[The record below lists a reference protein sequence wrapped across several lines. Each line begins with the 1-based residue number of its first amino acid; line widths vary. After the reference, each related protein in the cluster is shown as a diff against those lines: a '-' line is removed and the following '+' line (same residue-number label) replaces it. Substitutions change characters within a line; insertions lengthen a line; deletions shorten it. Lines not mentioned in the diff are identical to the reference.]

1 MYVSGDTTQRHSYN
15 TSNYP
20 TLASARNDSFK
31 MWTREFLK
39 FLLIVKC
46 RPPAYITFEFGLN
59 FLFTAV
65 SKLHM
70 TKTRIVKLREREGQR
85 VDLGRSL
92 KGHLWMVNGGWWMVV
107 YMFMQ

>member
-65 SKLHM
+65 SKLHTD
-70 TKTRIVKLREREGQR
+70 TKARIYIYV
-85 VDLGRSL
+85 
-92 KGHLWMVNGGWWMVV
+92 
-107 YMFMQ
+107 

>member
-20 TLASARNDSFK
+20 TLASARNDSLK

-59 FLFTAV
+59 FLFAAV
-65 SKLHM
+65 SKLHTD
-70 TKTRIVKLREREGQR
+70 TKARIYIYV
-85 VDLGRSL
+85 
-92 KGHLWMVNGGWWMVV
+92 
-107 YMFMQ
+107 

>member
-20 TLASARNDSFK
+20 TLASARNDSLK

-46 RPPAYITFEFGLN
+46 RPPAYITFEFG
-59 FLFTAV
+59 FAAV
-65 SKLHM
+65 SKLH
-70 TKTRIVKLREREGQR
+70 TKARIYIYV
-85 VDLGRSL
+85 
-92 KGHLWMVNGGWWMVV
+92 
-107 YMFMQ
+107 